1 MTTTYTKNGMATLD
15 RTAEATLTPL
25 PRAAAHGVRIEVN
38 ELCRRRRAGRSRH
51 SWTQCR
57 SRSRSVS

>member
-1 MTTTYTKNGMATLD
+1 MTATYTKNGMATLD

-38 ELCRRRRAGRSRH
+38 ELSRRPAAAGAR
-51 SWTQCR
+51 
-57 SRSRSVS
+57 